1 MTKRCAVCGEE
12 FEPIT
17 LGEYANGIG
26 ATFEHTSL
34 NPSDKMEV
42 CMEHAAFLYTKCFN
56 CGSLIPAVS
65 QVVAHTFMRSSVFN
79 YSNNEL
85 SPSNEMMV
93 PLCAHCADPD
103 EHIAVVCEECNRL
116 FILNDSI
123 AGSNETTIV
132 TSHNGSRHGYLC
144 NGCAENYR
152 PCRVCGALTHISRGS
167 IDEDADGVITCS
179 QCMESRR
186 VQRRNSCSPT
196 SVGINGYCYKPDP
209 IFYHSDGETF
219 ESIKHKLYGVE
230 IEVDTNK
237 SYDEDYLCS
246 EVVIPVSEVVSNFV
260 KKVYVKTDGSLSS
273 RGLEFVSMPMSLK
286 YHKDNL
292 GWDKVMKKLVSFGYR
307 GHNIEGCG
315 LHVHINKAAFLSDEG
330 MADRYAE
337 QAKEKED
344 LAVSCSHNYHKST
357 FSDKHIAELDENVT
371 KFVFLFEHFWD
382 LMLKFSRRSPSRLS
396 YCERYGTP
404 NSGVNM
410 KAMKDL
416 VSEDGSRYRSVNVT
430 TSYTVEVRL
439 FRSTLNF
446 NTFIASIQL
455 CDVLIDL
462 ARSKSI
468 SELAAMTV
476 EDLAKFIYGYN
487 YTELTTV
494 FDKVTKGVY
503 STDTSDADP
512 NGVEVCEEVDEYSS
526 YDSDDNDSYEDDEE

>member
-1 MTKRCAVCGEE
+1 M
-12 FEPIT
+12 
-17 LGEYANGIG
+17 L
-26 ATFEHTSL
+26 L
-34 NPSDKMEV
+34 
-42 CMEHAAFLYTKCFN
+42 
-56 CGSLIPAVS
+56 
-65 QVVAHTFMRSSVFN
+65 Q
-79 YSNNEL
+79 EL
-85 SPSNEMMV
+85 
-93 PLCAHCADPD
+93 D
-103 EHIAVVCEECNRL
+103 
-116 FILNDSI
+116 
-123 AGSNETTIV
+123 
-132 TSHNGSRHGYLC
+132 
-144 NGCAENYR
+144 
-152 PCRVCGALTHISRGS
+152 
-167 IDEDADGVITCS
+167 
-179 QCMESRR
+179 
-186 VQRRNSCSPT
+186 
-196 SVGINGYCYKPDP
+196 
-209 IFYHSDGETF
+209 
-219 ESIKHKLYGVE
+219 
-230 IEVDTNK
+230 K
-237 SYDEDYLCS
+237 SY
-246 EVVIPVSEVVSNFV
+246 
-260 KKVYVKTDGSLSS
+260 SL
-273 RGLEFVSMPMSLK
+273 L
-286 YHKDNL
+286 
-292 GWDKVMKKLVSFGYR
+292 
-307 GHNIEGCG
+307 
-315 LHVHINKAAFLSDEG
+315 
-330 MADRYAE
+330 
-337 QAKEKED
+337 QKED

-430 TSYTVEVRL
+430 TAYTVEVRL

-526 YDSDDNDSYEDDEE
+526 SDSDDDDSYYDDEE